1 MPARRFCCLV
11 LVGLAA
17 ACEPAVQPPG
27 FEGGVPRLVADVGIG
42 PFAVG
47 MTRAQCEAAAA
58 AAGLTVRPGF
68 SEANA
73 YAGPYFVA
81 FTDSDGGM
89 STVLAPFAEI
99 GGVVFEGQVLPPILG
114 QAPPPGVGGAKA
126 VAAKLRGCGALEV
139 GSGAGWHA
147 CAGRISVEVAGME
160 GTVSV
165 RVQSAEAMR
174 DREP

>member
-17 ACEPAVQPPG
+17 ACGPAVHPPG

-47 MTRAQCEAAAA
+47 MTRAQFEAAAS
-58 AAGLTVRPGF
+58 AAGLMVRPGF

-81 FTDSDGGM
+81 FTDSDGECRRCSRRSRRSAGWC
-89 STVLAPFAEI
+89 SRA
-99 GGVVFEGQVLPPILG
+99 
-114 QAPPPGVGGAKA
+114 GA
-126 VAAKLRGCGALEV
+126 AADS
-139 GSGAGWHA
+139 GSGVSTGRRRGESRRREAARLRCAGGRQRRRLA
-147 CAGRISVEVAGME
+147 CVRGRISVEVSGME

>member
-1 MPARRFCCLV
+1 MPTRRFCCLV

-17 ACEPAVQPPG
+17 ACGPAVHPPG
-27 FEGGVPRLVADVGIG
+27 FEGGVPRLVAEVGIG

-47 MTRAQCEAAAA
+47 MTRAQFEAAAS

-81 FTDSDGGM
+81 FTDRDGGM

-99 GGVVFEGQVLPPILG
+99 GGVVFEGQVLPPTLG
-114 QAPPPGVGGAKA
+114 QVLPRGVGGAAA
-126 VAAKLRGCGALEV
+126 VAAKLRGCGGLEL

-147 CAGRISVEVAGME
+147 CAGRISVEVSGME
-160 GTVSV
+160 GTVSI
-165 RVQSAEAMR
+165 RVLSDEAIR